1 VRTLPAFLTHPLL
14 AAHHYP
20 PISSCLAISSC
31 LVQNKLRL
39 DAFLAAKLP
48 AASRARL
55 QASIKEGLVVVNGRQ
70 QVGLP
75 LDSDALLLCAARCAV
90 TGACPALLYAGLYA

>member
-1 VRTLPAFLTHPLL
+1 MVPACPQFHPPPFGSAPLSSHLILPSP
-14 AAHHYP
+14 
-20 PISSCLAISSC
+20 SSCFL
-31 LVQNKLRL
+31 QTKLRL

-70 QVGLP
+70 QVGCHFAPP
-75 LDSDALLLCAARCAV
+75 LHREVCCHWPLA
-90 TGACPALLYAGLYA
+90 